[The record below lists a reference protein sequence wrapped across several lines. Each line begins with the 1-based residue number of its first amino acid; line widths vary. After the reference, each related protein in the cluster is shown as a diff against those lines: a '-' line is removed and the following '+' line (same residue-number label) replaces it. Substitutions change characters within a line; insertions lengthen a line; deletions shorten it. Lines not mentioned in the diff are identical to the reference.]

1 MKCPFC
7 NCLNTKVVDTRP
19 NDENSSIRRRRSCE
33 VCGKKFTTYEKVEN
47 IPLIVIKKDR
57 FRETFDKDKLMKGIM
72 RSCHKRPV
80 SFSQIE
86 IIVDEI
92 ENTALNSLEKE
103 IESEKI
109 GELVMHKLKDID
121 EVAYIRFV
129 SVYRQ
134 FKDIDT
140 FMNELQKLIKPST
153 KAEGYDVS
161 KS

>member
-19 NDENSSIRRRRSCE
+19 NDENSSIRRRRICE
-33 VCGKKFTTYEKVEN
+33 LCGKKFTTYEKVEN

-57 FRETFDKDKLMKGIM
+57 FRETFDKEKLMKGIM

-80 SFSQIE
+80 SFLQIE
-86 IIVDEI
+86 KMVDEI

-109 GELVMHKLKDID
+109 GELVMRKLKDID

-140 FMNELQKLIKPST
+140 FMNELQKLIKPSQ
-153 KAEGYDVS
+153 K
-161 KS
+161 

>member
-47 IPLIVIKKDR
+47 IPLIVIKKNR
-57 FRETFDKDKLMKGIM
+57 FRETFDKDKLMNGIM

-86 IIVDEI
+86 KIVDEI
-92 ENTALNSLEKE
+92 ENTALNSLQKE

-109 GELVMHKLKDID
+109 GELVMSKLKDID

-153 KAEGYDVS
+153 KAEDYDVY